1 MIDRQQSQYCRRE
14 HGGRIFPLPQE
25 WPTEGVMFG
34 EHLFDRGPSHHT
46 VIQFEGDATG
56 DVIVGDRDGVV
67 VVPLARLDA
76 VLDGLR
82 DVEAK
87 ERTMDAAVRDGL
99 PHPDWLDQ
107 ALADKGVRIVT

>member
-1 MIDRQQSQYCRRE
+1 M
-14 HGGRIFPLPQE
+14 
-25 WPTEGVMFG
+25 
-34 EHLFDRGPSHHT
+34 
-46 VIQFEGDATG
+46 
-56 DVIVGDRDGVV
+56 
-67 VVPLARLDA
+67 VPLASLDA